1 MQDPR
6 PVIWLTGL
14 SQSGKST
21 IADGIARWLTV
32 ERDVHAQVL
41 DGRFVR
47 DELGNFFGYSRE
59 ERIKVARVLAVMA
72 KLLSWND
79 VYPIVTA
86 ITPHEESRELNRTEL
101 DPYFEIYVECS
112 VETCIERDDQGL
124 YRKALKGDLPN
135 YIGVDVPYEIP
146 KAHDLTIATEQ
157 ATPEESIHRAVAFLS
172 EMLGLRS
179 SEVGI
184 R

>member
-1 MQDPR
+1 MQDTR

-21 IADGIARWLTV
+21 IAEGIAAWLAAECEMRV
-32 ERDVHAQVL
+32 QVL

-59 ERIKVARVLAVMA
+59 ERIKVSRVLGVMA
-72 KLLSWND
+72 KLLSRND
-79 VYPIVTA
+79 VVPVVTS
-86 ITPHEESRELNRTEL
+86 ITPFEESRELNRIEL
-101 DPYFEIYVECS
+101 HPYIEIYVECS

-124 YRKALKGDLPN
+124 YRRALRGDLPN

-146 KAHDLTIATEQ
+146 KAHDLTITTERE
-157 ATPEESIHRAVAFLS
+157 TPQESVHRAVTFLS
-172 EMLGLRS
+172 EMPGFRVSEAGS
-179 SEVGI
+179 S
-184 R
+184 

>member
-1 MQDPR
+1 MQQPR

-32 ERDVHAQVL
+32 ERAVNAQVL

-72 KLLSWND
+72 KLLSCND

-86 ITPHEESRELNRTEL
+86 ITPYEESRELNRTEL
-101 DPYFEIYVECS
+101 DSYFEIYVECS
-112 VETCIERDDQGL
+112 VEACIERDDQGL

-135 YIGVDVPYEIP
+135 YIGVDVAYEIP
-146 KAHDLTIATEQ
+146 KAHDLTIPTEH
-157 ATPEESIHRAVAFLS
+157 ATPDESIKRAVTFLT
-172 EMLGLRS
+172 EVLELRS
-179 SEVGI
+179 TEMAT

>member
-6 PVIWLTGL
+6 PIVWLTGL

-32 ERDVHAQVL
+32 ERDVHVQIL

-47 DELGNFFGYSRE
+47 DELGNFFGYSKE
-59 ERIKVARVLAVMA
+59 ERIKVSRVLAVMA
-72 KLLSWND
+72 KLLSSNG

-86 ITPHEESRELNRTEL
+86 ITPYEESRELNRTEL

-146 KAHDLTIATEQ
+146 KAHDLTIPTEQ
-157 ATPEESIHRAVAFLS
+157 ATPEESVRRAVTFLS
-172 EMLGLRS
+172 EMLGFRS
-179 SEVGI
+179 TEMSTP
-184 R
+184 